1 MSLILGVDTGGT
13 FTDAVLLDAE
23 SGSVKAAHKA
33 FTTHDNLAVGI
44 EAALD
49 GLPGSAWARV
59 HRAALSTT
67 LATNAALEG
76 LGSRVGCILIGYDPG
91 VMRHYR
97 LDRHVRASAVAHV
110 GGRHDIF
117 GEEVTPLDEDGLREA
132 VGRLAGQVDAL
143 AISSYLAP
151 RNPDHEQRAVRLAR
165 ELTSR
170 PITAGATLS
179 SQINSI
185 RRATTATLNAR
196 LLAVTGELLSTLEQA
211 VRGRGVGAPPMVV
224 RGDATLM
231 ALDLARERPID
242 TLFSGPAASAV
253 GGARLAGIDRA
264 VVVDMGGTSTDVGIL
279 DDGRPTLSTRGAWL
293 AGWRTAVRAAAVR
306 SAAIGGDSRIRADP
320 LDLVIGPE
328 RVVPLSRAAR
338 ESPEIRDRLGE
349 IDAQRLSHRLVP
361 VWEFF
366 ALGRARADEVVTTG
380 EQRVL
385 QALEQ
390 GALDVLTLAKQA
402 GARDARLLPID
413 GLVARRLVT
422 RIGLTPT
429 DLLHVRG
436 EYTEFDVEAAT
447 IASRIAARESRTE
460 PDAFVARAHEAVIR
474 ALCTATLRRAI
485 AAGRPDLAESDE
497 KLGAYLLD
505 TSASPSSRVGPLD
518 VGLGLTLPLIALGAA
533 GAAWLPEVARRLG
546 TDVVVPDQAAVAS
559 AVGAASTRVV
569 QEIEVLLRPQYLRR
583 GGVIDYAIHS
593 PEGRAMFASESQARA
608 HALAVGPR
616 LAADAATAAGAPCPT
631 VEVDEHTW
639 SLDQDDPDTPAQ
651 LMETRFRFTATEA
664 GAT

>member
-23 SGSVKAAHKA
+23 SGAVKAAHKA
-33 FTTHDNLAVGI
+33 LTTHDDLAVGI
-44 EAALD
+44 ESALD
-49 GLPGSAWARV
+49 GLPAGIWPQV

-76 LGSRVGCILIGYDPG
+76 LGSRVGCILIGYDPD

-97 LDRHVRASAVAHV
+97 LDRHIRVSAVAHV

-117 GEEVTPLDEDGLREA
+117 GEEVTPLDEDGLRDA
-132 VGRLAGQVDAL
+132 VERLAPEVDAL

-151 RNPDHEQRAVRLAR
+151 RNPDHEQRAVRLVS
-165 ELTSR
+165 ELTGL
-170 PITAGATLS
+170 PVVAGGALS

-185 RRATTATLNAR
+185 RRGTTATLNAK
-196 LLAVTGELLSTLEQA
+196 LLAVTSELLSTLEQA
-211 VRGRGVGAPPMVV
+211 VRRRGVSPAPLVV

-231 ALDLARERPID
+231 ALDLARDRPID

-279 DDGRPTLSTRGAWL
+279 DGGRPTLSTRGASL

-306 SAAIGGDSRIRADP
+306 SAAIGGDSRVRADP

-338 ESPEIRDRLGE
+338 ESPQIRDRLAE
-349 IDAQRLSHRLVP
+349 LDAQRLSHRLVP

-366 ALGRARADEVVTTG
+366 APGRPRADEVVSTG

-385 QALEQ
+385 EALEH
-390 GALDVLTLAKQA
+390 GPLDVLTLARQA
-402 GARDARLLPID
+402 GAADARLLPVD

-447 IASRIAARESRTE
+447 VASRIAARESRTD
-460 PDAFVARAHEAVIR
+460 PDAFVARAHEAVVR
-474 ALCTATLRRAI
+474 ALCVATLRRAI
-485 AAGRPDLAESDE
+485 ASGRPDLAESDE

-505 TSASPSSRVGPLD
+505 ASASPSSRVGPLD

-533 GAAWLPEVARRLG
+533 GAAWLPQVAGRLR
-546 TDVVVPDQAAVAS
+546 TEVVVPDHAAVAS
-559 AVGAASTRVV
+559 AVGAASTRIV

-583 GGVIDYAIHS
+583 GGVIDYAVHS
-593 PEGRAMFASESQARA
+593 PEGRAMFASESQARE

-616 LAADAATAAGAPCPT
+616 LAAEAATSAGAPDPT
-631 VEVDEHTW
+631 IEVDEHTW
-639 SLDQDDPDTPAQ
+639 SLDQDDAEAPAQ
-651 LMETRFRFTATEA
+651 LMETRFRFTATES
-664 GAT
+664 GAA

>member
-33 FTTHDNLAVGI
+33 LTTHDNLAVGI

-49 GLPGSAWARV
+49 GLPANAWPHV
-59 HRAALSTT
+59 HRTALSTT

-97 LDRHVRASAVAHV
+97 LDRQIRASAVAHV
-110 GGRHDIF
+110 EGRHDIF
-117 GEEVTPLDEDGLREA
+117 GEEVTPLDEDGLRDA
-132 VGRLAGQVDAL
+132 VVGLAPEVDAL

-165 ELTSR
+165 ELTSL
-170 PITAGATLS
+170 PVVAGGALS
-179 SQINSI
+179 SQLNSI
-185 RRATTATLNAR
+185 RRGTTATLNAK
-196 LLAVTGELLSTLEQA
+196 LLAVTSELLSTLDHA
-211 VRGRGVGAPPMVV
+211 VRRRGVSPAPMVV

-231 ALDLARERPID
+231 ALDLARDRPID

-253 GGARLAGIDRA
+253 GGARLAGIDQA

-279 DDGRPTLSTRGAWL
+279 DGGRPTLSKRGAWI

-306 SAAIGGDSRIRADP
+306 SAAIGGDSRVRADP
-320 LDLVIGPE
+320 PDLVIGPE

-338 ESPEIRDRLGE
+338 ESPKIRNRLAE
-349 IDAQRLSHRLVP
+349 LDAQRLSHRLVP

-366 ALGRARADEVVTTG
+366 ALGRPRVGEVVSTG

-385 QALEQ
+385 EALEH
-390 GALDVLTLAKQA
+390 GPLDVLSLSKQA
-402 GARDARLLPID
+402 GAADARLLPID
-413 GLVARRLVT
+413 GLIARRLVS

-447 IASRIAARESRTE
+447 LASRIAARESRTE
-460 PDAFVARAHEAVIR
+460 RDAFVARAHEAVIR
-474 ALCTATLRRAI
+474 ALCVATLRRAI

-505 TSASPSSRVGPLD
+505 ASASPSSRVGPLD

-533 GAAWLPEVARRLG
+533 GAAWLPDAARRLG
-546 TDVVVPDQAAVAS
+546 TESIVPEHAAVAS
-559 AVGAASTRVV
+559 AVGAASTRIL

-616 LAADAATAAGAPCPT
+616 LAAEAASAAGASCPT
-631 VEVDEHTW
+631 IDVDEHTW
-639 SLDQDDPDTPAQ
+639 SLDQDDPEAPAQ
-651 LMETRFRFTATEA
+651 LMETRFRFTAMEA
-664 GAT
+664 GAA

>member
-13 FTDAVLLDAE
+13 FTDAVLLDAP
-23 SGSVKAAHKA
+23 SGTVQAAHKA
-33 FTTHDNLAVGI
+33 FTTHENLAVGI
-44 EAALD
+44 GAALR
-49 GLPGSAWARV
+49 GLPAGAWSQV
-59 HRAALSTT
+59 DRAAVSTT

-97 LDRHVRASAVAHV
+97 LSRHVRASKVAHV
-110 GGRHDIF
+110 AGRHDIF
-117 GEEVTPLDEDGLREA
+117 GEEVTPLDEDGLRDA
-132 VGRLAGQVDAL
+132 VKRLAGDVDAL
-143 AISSYLAP
+143 AVSSYLAP
-151 RNPDHEQRAVRLAR
+151 RNPDHEHRALRMAR
-165 ELTSR
+165 ELTDL
-170 PITAGATLS
+170 PVVAGGEFSAQLD
-179 SQINSI
+179 SI
-185 RRATTATLNAR
+185 RRATTATLNAK
-196 LLAVTGELLSTLEQA
+196 LLAITGELLRTLGPSI
-211 VRGRGVGAPPMVV
+211 RRHGVEAPPLVV

-231 ALDLARERPID
+231 GLDLARNRPID

-264 VVVDMGGTSTDVGIL
+264 VVADMGGTSTDVGIL
-279 DDGRPTLSTRGAWL
+279 DEGRPTLTDRGASL

-306 SAAIGGDSRIRADP
+306 SAPIGGDSRIRSDP
-320 LDLVIGPE
+320 LDLFIGPE
-328 RVVPLSRAAR
+328 RVIPLARAASR
-338 ESPEIRDRLGE
+338 QPEIRHRLAE
-349 IDAQRLSHRLVP
+349 LDAQRQSHRLVP

-366 ALGRARADEVVTTG
+366 ALGRPLAEEVVSDA

-385 QALEQ
+385 RALAD
-390 GALDVLTLAKQA
+390 GPVDVVTLAAQA
-402 GARDARLLPID
+402 DVRDARLLPVN
-413 GLVARRLVT
+413 GLVARRLIA

-436 EYTEFDVEAAT
+436 EYGEFDIEAAT
-447 IASRIAARESRTE
+447 IASRIAARESRT
-460 PDAFVARAHEAVIR
+460 DVDTFAARAHEAVIR

-485 AAGRPDLAESDE
+485 GSGRPDLAESDE

-533 GAAWLPEVARRLG
+533 GAAWLPQVASRLR
-546 TDVVVPDQAAVAS
+546 TECIVPEHAAVAS

-583 GGVIDYAIHS
+583 GGAIDYAVHS
-593 PEGRAMFASESQARA
+593 PEGRALFASESEARA
-608 HALAVGPR
+608 HALTVGR
-616 LAADAATAAGAPCPT
+616 RAAQAAAAAAGAQCPSID
-631 VEVDEHTW
+631 VDEHTW
-639 SLDQDDPDTPAQ
+639 QLDRDDPDEPAH

-664 GAT
+664 DRN

>member
-33 FTTHDNLAVGI
+33 LTTHDNLAVGI

-49 GLPGSAWARV
+49 GLPAGDWPRV
-59 HRAALSTT
+59 NRAALSTT

-97 LDRHVRASAVAHV
+97 LDRHIRASAVAHV
-110 GGRHDIF
+110 GGRHDVF
-117 GEEVTPLDEDGLREA
+117 GEEVTPLDEDGLRDA
-132 VGRLAGQVDAL
+132 VRRLAPEVDAL
-143 AISSYLAP
+143 AVSSYLAP
-151 RNPDHEQRAVRLAR
+151 RNPDHEQRAVRLVR
-165 ELTSR
+165 EHTSL
-170 PITAGATLS
+170 PVVAGGALS
-179 SQINSI
+179 SQLNSI
-185 RRATTATLNAR
+185 RRGTTATLNAK
-196 LLAVTGELLSTLEQA
+196 LLAVNSELLRTLEHA
-211 VRGRGVGAPPMVV
+211 VRRRGVSPAPMVV

-231 ALDLARERPID
+231 ALDLARDRPID

-253 GGARLAGIDRA
+253 GGARLAGIDQA
-264 VVVDMGGTSTDVGIL
+264 VVVDMGGTSTDVGVL
-279 DDGRPTLSTRGAWL
+279 DGGRPTLSKRGALL

-306 SAAIGGDSRIRADP
+306 SEAIGGDSRVRADP

-338 ESPEIRDRLGE
+338 ESPEIRDRLAE
-349 IDAQRLSHRLVP
+349 LDAQRQSHRLVP

-366 ALGRARADEVVTTG
+366 ALGRPRADEVVSTG
-380 EQRVL
+380 ERRVL
-385 QALEQ
+385 EALEH
-390 GALDVLTLAKQA
+390 GPLNVLALAKQA
-402 GARDARLLPID
+402 GAADARLLPID

-447 IASRIAARESRTE
+447 LASRIAARESRAE

-474 ALCTATLRRAI
+474 ALCVATLRRAI

-497 KLGAYLLD
+497 KLGAYLLE

-533 GAAWLPEVARRLG
+533 GAAWLPQVAGRLR
-546 TDVVVPDQAAVAS
+546 TEVVVPDHAAVAS
-559 AVGAASTRVV
+559 AVGAASTRIV

-583 GGVIDYAIHS
+583 GGVIDYAVHS

-616 LAADAATAAGAPCPT
+616 LATVAASAAGAPRPT
-631 VEVDEHTW
+631 IGVDEQTW
-639 SLDQDDPDTPAQ
+639 SLDQDDPEAPAQ

-664 GAT
+664 GAA

>member
-23 SGSVKAAHKA
+23 SGAVKAAHKA
-33 FTTHDNLAVGI
+33 LTTHDNLALGI

-49 GLPGSAWARV
+49 GLPGDAWTQIR
-59 HRAALSTT
+59 RAALSTT

-76 LGSRVGCILIGYDPG
+76 LGSRVGCILIGYDSG

-97 LDRHVRASAVAHV
+97 LDRHIRASAVAHV

-117 GEEVTPLDEDGLREA
+117 GAEVTPFDEDGLREA
-132 VGRLAGQVDAL
+132 VGRLAGEVDAL

-165 ELTSR
+165 ELTNL
-170 PITAGATLS
+170 PIVAGGTLS
-179 SQINSI
+179 SQLDSI

-196 LLAVTGELLSTLEQA
+196 LLAVTGELLSTLEQS
-211 VRGRGVGAPPMVV
+211 VRRRGVAVPPMVV

-231 ALDLARERPID
+231 ALDLARHRPVD

-279 DDGRPTLSTRGAWL
+279 DAGRPTLTDRGAWL

-328 RVVPLSRAAR
+328 RVVPLSRAAH
-338 ESPEIRDRLGE
+338 ELPEIRERLAKL
-349 IDAQRLSHRLVP
+349 DAQRQSHRLVP
-361 VWEFF
+361 VWEFYT
-366 ALGRARADEVVTTG
+366 LGRPLADEAVSDA

-385 QALEQ
+385 QALTH
-390 GALDVLTLAKQA
+390 GPLDVVALAKQA
-402 GARDARLLPID
+402 GARDARLLPVD
-413 GLVARRLVT
+413 GLVARRLVM

-436 EYTEFDVEAAT
+436 DYTDFDVEAAT
-447 IASRIAARESRTE
+447 IASRIAARESRTD
-460 PDAFVARAHEAVIR
+460 PDAFVARAHEDVIR

-485 AAGRPDLAESDE
+485 AAGRPDLSESDDQ
-497 KLGAYLLD
+497 LGAYLLD

-533 GAAWLPEVARRLG
+533 GAAWLPQVAGRLR
-546 TDVVVPDQAAVAS
+546 TESIVPDYAAVAS
-559 AVGAASTRVV
+559 AVGAASTRIV
-569 QEIEVLLRPQYLRR
+569 QEIDVLLRPQHLRR
-583 GGVIDYAIHS
+583 GGAIDYAVHS
-593 PEGRAMFASESQARA
+593 AEGRAMFAAESQARE
-608 HALAVGPR
+608 HALAVGRR
-616 LAADAATAAGAPCPT
+616 LAATAATAAGEACPSID
-631 VEVDEHTW
+631 VDEHTW
-639 SLDQDDPDTPAQ
+639 SLDHDDPEAPAQ

-664 GAT
+664 GPT